1 MVEWDKIDF
10 DKVDN
15 AELNV
20 GIYWMKLEIR
30 LTDKFTFIHYFTDK
44 ESLKKFVDIMDE
56 SPVYYVVGVGVAS
69 FNEFGML
76 CPYITEETAINGF
89 YLDEIRYS
97 VVRRYTWCDI
107 YFDHVYYFS
116 SLHAKRRFELKF
128 NSKPSTIRFLR
139 KGGFAKIKNNILNP
153 KGW

>member
-15 AELNV
+15 AELDV

-56 SPVYYVVGVGVAS
+56 SPVYYRR
-69 FNEFGML
+69 
-76 CPYITEETAINGF
+76 NGNQ
-89 YLDEIRYS
+89 
-97 VVRRYTWCDI
+97 W
-107 YFDHVYYFS
+107 
-116 SLHAKRRFELKF
+116 
-128 NSKPSTIRFLR
+128 FLFR
-139 KGGFAKIKNNILNP
+139 
-153 KGW
+153 